1 MFTIFDFMKF
11 CLLCLREKA
20 FLTVM
25 IIKVFKNVANVT
37 AIRRCSQSSTKC
49 IFIDILLILIVQECF
64 TVEELNSLL
73 YMIFTYRKWRGLW
86 PPNAHPPPP
95 RLRGPWLLVYY
106 NPLLPL

>member
-1 MFTIFDFMKF
+1 MFTTFDFMKF

-25 IIKVFKNVANVT
+25 IIKVFENVANVT

-73 YMIFTYRKWRGLW
+73 YMSDIYVQKMAAKLL
-86 PPNAHPPPP
+86 PPNALPPAP
-95 RLRGPWLLVYY
+95 RSLFTCLL
-106 NPLLPL
+106 